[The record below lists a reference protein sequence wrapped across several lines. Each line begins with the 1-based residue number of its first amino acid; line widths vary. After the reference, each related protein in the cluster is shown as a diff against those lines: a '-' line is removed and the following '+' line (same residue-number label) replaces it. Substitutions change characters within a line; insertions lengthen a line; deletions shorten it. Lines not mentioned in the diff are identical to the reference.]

1 VLEVILPTPRQL
13 AFQERQ
19 FGAFVHFG
27 MATWYDGPASAVF
40 PRALRE
46 PYAFNLGHWGSMIA
60 QPPASVFN
68 PVELNAAQ
76 WVAAARAMGAR
87 HIVLTA
93 KHHNGFCLWPTATT
107 PYSVCASP
115 WRGGRGDV
123 LAEFAE
129 AARAAG
135 LGVGLYVSAGD
146 VSQGCFSTP
155 EPQGKRRLIGDLD
168 RYVPI
173 FEKQLREVLGG
184 YGPLCE
190 IWLDGALDPFGPD
203 VLRPDGSPVGR
214 GTWDRL
220 AAVIR
225 ALQPGAVIMGGTQPD
240 VRWPGNEEGL
250 APYPLWNVVEPG
262 QEAAH
267 WVPPGATGWI
277 VPEADV
283 FTRPSWFWTP
293 GSDGA
298 LFSLER
304 LRDVWDR
311 SVGHGAN
318 LLINMTPDRRGLVPE
333 AEVRRLAELGDDVRR
348 RFGHPIAETAGEGR
362 WSEGQVLELAWE
374 RTATVASAV
383 MEEDLRFGQR
393 VSRHRVEAEVGGA
406 WRTVAEGTTI
416 GRRRIVSF
424 APVAARRLRLRILET
439 ASLPEIRLF
448 AAYG

>member
-1 VLEVILPTPRQL
+1 
-13 AFQERQ
+13 
-19 FGAFVHFG
+19 
-27 MATWYDGPASAVF
+27 
-40 PRALRE
+40 
-46 PYAFNLGHWGSMIA
+46 
-60 QPPASVFN
+60 
-68 PVELNAAQ
+68 
-76 WVAAARAMGAR
+76 
-87 HIVLTA
+87 
-93 KHHNGFCLWPTATT
+93 
-107 PYSVCASP
+107 
-115 WRGGRGDV
+115 
-123 LAEFAE
+123 
-129 AARAAG
+129 
-135 LGVGLYVSAGD
+135 
-146 VSQGCFSTP
+146 
-155 EPQGKRRLIGDLD
+155 
-168 RYVPI
+168 
-173 FEKQLREVLGG
+173 
-184 YGPLCE
+184 
-190 IWLDGALDPFGPD
+190 
-203 VLRPDGSPVGR
+203 
-214 GTWDRL
+214 
-220 AAVIR
+220 
-225 ALQPGAVIMGGTQPD
+225 
-240 VRWPGNEEGL
+240 
-250 APYPLWNVVEPG
+250 
-262 QEAAH
+262 
-267 WVPPGATGWI
+267 VPPGATGWI